1 LLHLEAGVAEGKL
14 RVIPNG
20 LPEPALELPASL
32 DGPPLREPEVRRDE
46 MEPLVGFVGRLSAE
60 KGPDLFLD
68 ALIDLCQQR
77 PALKAVLLGDGEQ

>member
-1 LLHLEAGVAEGKL
+1 LVMTQHGFTPRSLKQKFYTWLSLRLCRSRRVRRVACVAQSIALLHLEAGVAEGKL

-46 MEPLVGFVGRLSAE
+46 M
-60 KGPDLFLD
+60 
-68 ALIDLCQQR
+68 
-77 PALKAVLLGDGEQ
+77 